1 MQSPTN
7 AVTQSPHS
15 RLTAGQAEE
24 RLQALVHS
32 LLERLVDEQ
41 HGAWIAQE
49 LGEPIDT
56 LANGDEGLI
65 RPHYLRLKPIVGEIL
80 GGDAADEETARLS
93 SFSILGQCAF
103 YLYSHV
109 LVARFYP
116 ERHLKTET
124 IERVARHIAQF
135 SFGALKELK
144 K

>member
-7 AVTQSPHS
+7 AMTQSPHS

-32 LLERLVDEQ
+32 LLERLVDEH

-65 RPHYLRLKPIVGEIL
+65 RPHYLRLKGTVRDIL
-80 GGDAADEETARLS
+80 GGDAEEETVRLS
-93 SFSILGQCAF
+93 SFSIIGQCLF
-103 YLYSHV
+103 YLHSHA
-109 LVARFYP
+109 LVTRFYP
-116 ERHLKTET
+116 EQHFKPKTV
-124 IERVARHIAQF
+124 ERLARHVTQF
-135 SFGALKELK
+135 SLGALKELK

>member
-1 MQSPTN
+1 MYSKVTSRNSVSPR
-7 AVTQSPHS
+7 ASSVVWR
-15 RLTAGQAEE
+15 RL
-24 RLQALVHS
+24 
-32 LLERLVDEQ
+32 LLASSTSWFAHQ
-41 HGAWIAQE
+41 IIPAI
-49 LGEPIDT
+49 
-56 LANGDEGLI
+56 
-65 RPHYLRLKPIVGEIL
+65 KPIVGEIL

-116 ERHLKTET
+116 ERYLKPET

>member
-1 MQSPTN
+1 MMSTN
-7 AVTQSPHS
+7 TQSSQKRMTDGADTEKRFH
-15 RLTAGQAEE
+15 AHVQ
-24 RLQALVHS
+24 S
-32 LLERLVDEQ
+32 LLERMADE
-41 HGAWIAQE
+41 HRGLWMAQE
-49 LGEPIDT
+49 LRDPTVARAIW
-56 LANGDEGLI
+56 DEDLI
-65 RPHYLRLKPIVGEIL
+65 HAHYLRLKPIVGEIL

-116 ERHLKTET
+116 ERYLKPET

>member
-1 MQSPTN
+1 MMSTN
-7 AVTQSPHS
+7 IQLS
-15 RLTAGQAEE
+15 RKQMTDGADTEK
-24 RLQALVHS
+24 RLHAHVQS
-32 LLERLVDEQ
+32 LLELMANEYHGLWLARELLDPTVARGNWDE
-41 HGAWIAQE
+41 
-49 LGEPIDT
+49 D
-56 LANGDEGLI
+56 LI
-65 RPHYLRLKPIVGEIL
+65 HAHYLSLKPIVGEIL

-103 YLYSHV
+103 YLHSYG
-109 LVARFYP
+109 LGARFYP